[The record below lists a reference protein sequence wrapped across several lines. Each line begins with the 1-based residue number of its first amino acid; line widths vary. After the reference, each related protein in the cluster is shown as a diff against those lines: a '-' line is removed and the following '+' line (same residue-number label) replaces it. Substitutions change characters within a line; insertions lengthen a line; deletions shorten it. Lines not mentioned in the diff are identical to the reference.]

1 MSTYLVI
8 LIGYILVNNYVTMRF
23 LGICPFLGVSKK
35 MDSAVGMGMAVTFVM
50 AAASLVTWIV
60 QHYLLETFDLMYMD
74 TIAFILVI
82 AVLVQCVESVLKKL
96 SPSLYNALGIY
107 LPLITTNC
115 TVLGIAL
122 DNSDAMRNL
131 GESVV
136 AGVAAGL
143 GFTLSLI
150 LFAAI
155 RERLA
160 LTKMPKW
167 MSGMPGALISAG
179 LMALAFQGFSGLI

>member
-1 MSTYLVI
+1 MNSYLVI

-143 GFTLSLI
+143 GFTLSLV